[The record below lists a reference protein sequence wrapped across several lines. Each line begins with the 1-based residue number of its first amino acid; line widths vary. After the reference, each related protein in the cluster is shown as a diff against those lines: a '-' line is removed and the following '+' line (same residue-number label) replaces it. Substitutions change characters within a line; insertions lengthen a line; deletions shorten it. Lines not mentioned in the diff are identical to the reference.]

1 MGTVIVKVGTKVLT
15 NSRGWISPSGIKRIV
30 QQVAEN
36 RRSASSF
43 IIVTSGAI
51 ASGLSKLAINASP
64 EDLSLTMKQ
73 VCAAIGQPSLMHL
86 YNRYLSKCGIE
97 VAQIL
102 LTEEDLA
109 NKHRY
114 RNFWRTLTA
123 LLKKGVIPIINEN
136 DAISVKELVPVN
148 PRVPDSVRFGDNDRL
163 SAIIASRVGAD
174 LLVIL
179 TDVDGFMMPTP
190 DGGLKLVNE
199 MKRINKNTL
208 SYAGGSSRLG
218 LGGMLSK
225 LQAARIASRSGVTT
239 VIANGHRRDILT
251 RIMRGERVGTLIK
264 PAPGKS
270 QKKPER
276 IVVDSLSHDASRR
289 RGP

>member
-1 MGTVIVKVGTKVLT
+1 MSTVIVKVGTKVLT
-15 NSRGWISPSGIKRIV
+15 NSRGWISPNEIKRIV

-64 EDLSLTMKQ
+64 QDLSLTMKQ
-73 VCAAIGQPSLMHL
+73 VCAAIGQPSLMYL
-86 YNRYLSKCGIE
+86 YNRYMSKCGIE

-148 PRVPDSVRFGDNDRL
+148 PHVPDSLRFGDNDRL

-174 LLVIL
+174 LLIIL
-179 TDVDGFMMPTP
+179 TDVDGFMMPTT
-190 DGGLKLVNE
+190 DGALKLIKE
-199 MKRINKNTL
+199 LKRIDKSTL

-239 VIANGHRRDILT
+239 VIANGHRRDIIR

-264 PAPGKS
+264 PISGKT
-270 QKKPER
+270 
-276 IVVDSLSHDASRR
+276 
-289 RGP
+289 